1 MKILVVDDEEIKR
14 VSLVDTLSDGGYH
27 TTAAADGAEALDLL
41 KNERFDVVVT
51 DLRMPQI
58 DGMGLLKHI
67 KNNIADTAVIMMTAY
82 GSIPLAVQAMKQGA
96 FTFITKPF
104 RNETIIPLLE
114 RIRDDRRAS
123 TGTLRDKIQANL
135 ADIESIIVGDSAII
149 RDIRRMVELCGR
161 NDATI
166 LLTGETGTGKDL
178 IAQTVHDISHRRS
191 APFVKV
197 NCSTFPQHLIESELF
212 GHAKGAFT
220 GADQPKNGKFDV
232 AQGGTIYLN
241 DVDDIPLEHQVKLL
255 GVIEEKVYERVGSPM
270 PTEAD
275 IRIIASTKKQLLAE
289 TRKGTFR
296 SDLYYR
302 LNVLHLNLPPLRKHP
317 KDLPVLVDH
326 LLGRIAKEQ
335 DYSLADD
342 VMAFLSTHTWPGNVR
357 ELAHALERSFL
368 TGNGDITVDLLAT
381 EAILAD
387 PAPTQTGPF
396 KDVVMQTE
404 RELLER
410 ALMHA
415 GGNKSAAARLLGMKF
430 STFRDKLARHGL
442 F

>member
-27 TTAAADGAEALDLL
+27 TAAASDGTEALGLL

-51 DLRMPQI
+51 DLRMPEI
-58 DGMGLLKHI
+58 DGMGLLEHI
-67 KNNIADTAVIMMTAY
+67 KNNVADTAVIMMTAY
-82 GSIPLAVQAMKQGA
+82 GSIPLAVQAMKEGA

-114 RIRDDRRAS
+114 RIRDDRRVPI
-123 TGTLRDKIQANL
+123 GILRDKIQASL
-135 ADIESIIVGDSAII
+135 ADLQSIIVGDSAIM
-149 RDIRRMVELCGR
+149 RDIKRMVELCGR

-166 LLTGETGTGKDL
+166 LLTGETGMGKDL
-178 IAQTVHDISHRRS
+178 IAQTIHDISHRRS
-191 APFVKV
+191 SPFVKV

-212 GHAKGAFT
+212 GHVKGAFT

-232 AQGGTIYLN
+232 AQGGTIYLD
-241 DVDDIPLEHQVKLL
+241 DVDDIPPEHQVKLL
-255 GVIEEKVYERVGSPM
+255 GVIEEKVYERVGSPK

-275 IRIIASTKKQLLAE
+275 VRIIASTKKHLLAE

-302 LNVLHLNLPPLRKHP
+302 LNVLHINIPPLRQHP
-317 KDLPVLVDH
+317 EDLPALVAH
-326 LLGRIAKEQ
+326 LLERIAKGQ

-342 VMAFLSTHTWPGNVR
+342 VMSFLSTHTWPGNVR
-357 ELAHALERSFL
+357 ELAYALERAFL
-368 TGNGDITVDLLAT
+368 TGNGQITVDLLAT

-387 PAPTQTGPF
+387 PEPTQTGQF

-415 GGNKSAAARLLGMKF
+415 DGNKSAAARLLGMKF

-442 F
+442 